1 MHAFIEFIHICTQRD
16 LSQNL
21 LHLDVKSRPRWS
33 GAGTAPHL
41 GDTWASCVSNMSS
54 FVMISPWFVYWE
66 LWGILFLSA
75 EDSSTCWETCN
86 EEEPQEASNSPP
98 RHGPGKE
105 EGLSALGCRV
115 SGVWPQSWTAWPLW
129 GEMCYFMLQ
138 SIRTKERQRF
148 FLHTFYASLHQRLN
162 IVIFALWHPLFS
174 VKK

>member
-1 MHAFIEFIHICTQRD
+1 MYPKRFIPEPSPFGCQEPTKVVWGRD
-16 LSQNL
+16 SPPPRRYLSFLCL
-21 LHLDVKSRPRWS
+21 L
-33 GAGTAPHL
+33 
-41 GDTWASCVSNMSS
+41 SS

-115 SGVWPQSWTAWPLW
+115 SGVWTQSWTAWPLW

-162 IVIFALWHPLFS
+162 IVIFALWYPLFS